1 MKPIHS
7 ILILLLAAFPALSQ
21 SSAKASSPLDLSGVW
36 SPAGGG
42 RGPGAPAPPQIVLK
56 AGYKEKY
63 DARRAEERQAS
74 ARGEQLAAAGLCEP
88 YGMPGMMQVAIYPME
103 IIQRPEQVTIIGE
116 AFSEVR
122 RIYIGKPQLKLDD
135 VDPGYYGHSVGHWDG
150 DTLVADTI
158 GIKPSVRGYQ
168 EIPHSEQM
176 HITERIRKTGP
187 TALQDQ
193 ITIEDPV
200 VLEKPFTYTLS
211 YKFVPNYEMV
221 EFVCE
226 NNREYVDANGVVRL
240 KLHDK

>member
-1 MKPIHS
+1 MRTFHS
-7 ILILLLAAFPALSQ
+7 TLILLAASLPALAQ
-21 SSAKASSPLDLSGVW
+21 STAKTSPPPDLSGVW
-36 SPAGGG
+36 SPGGGG

-56 AGYKEKY
+56 PGYKEKY

-74 ARGEQLAAAGLCEP
+74 ARGEQLAGPGLCEP

-122 RIYIGKPQLKLDD
+122 RIYIGKSQLKLDD
-135 VDPGYYGHSVGHWDG
+135 VDPGYYGHSVGHWEG

-158 GIKPSVRGYQ
+158 AIKESIRGYQ
-168 EIPHSEQM
+168 ELPHSEQM
-176 HITERIRKTGP
+176 RITERIRKTGP
-187 TALQDQ
+187 AALQDQ
-193 ITIEDPV
+193 ITIDDPV